1 MTANAAYKDLIITSH
16 APKHARRRL
25 VTYQPYSIMFGPPPD
40 RSMLAVFMYGWR
52 GFDGVADDTDEVG
65 EGVDESQ
72 PFSGELG
79 KTTLSGRAK

>member
-1 MTANAAYKDLIITSH
+1 
-16 APKHARRRL
+16 
-25 VTYQPYSIMFGPPPD
+25 MFGPPPD